1 MDTLCTHTHALYVY
15 TGAIVAMTTPLTA
28 ASPFFLPLP
37 LRLQR
42 ESDALSLVLEPERD
56 ITAGA
61 NVRVGPNSVS
71 GSKCAKHCANN
82 KRSLIKRAQY

>member
-1 MDTLCTHTHALYVY
+1 
-15 TGAIVAMTTPLTA
+15 MTTPLTV

-61 NVRVGPNSVS
+61 NVRVGAQLSGS
-71 GSKCAKHCANN
+71 GSKPMKLAKVQNPA
-82 KRSLIKRAQY
+82 LIISAR